1 MSNNG
6 SSNELFPSMASE
18 SNPSVHLF
26 AEPTLVINGHFYAA
40 ASPKQFCLY
49 PDEYQDILLLREVF
63 IDEPGHLGPLF
74 WASDEIPVDYAEAS
88 ALNNVIGFK
97 SMDNDTQAILTPFL
111 TNPGEV
117 PPCDLNSEYTTKC
130 EWCQGGCQITDYPTP
145 LENERCHYIVP
156 PSPTNGEEQDEEDQV
171 DIILYR
177 TRVAGEVNHLYAGS
191 REGID
196 SNWSDIVETNI
207 ADDVSNINAGN
218 LVDGRAYLISNAMV
232 NVVRLTPSPPLLSH
246 SLSDLSYALFA
257 LLL

>member
-26 AEPTLVINGHFYAA
+26 SEPTLILDGHFYAA

-63 IDEPGHLGPLF
+63 TDSPGKLGPMF
-74 WASDEIPVDYAEAS
+74 WASDEIPSDYAEAS
-88 ALNNVIGFK
+88 AINDVVGFAD
-97 SMDNDTQAILTPFL
+97 MDNETKSILTPFL
-111 TNPGEV
+111 TNPEET
-117 PPCDLNSEYTTKC
+117 PPCELDSEYTTKC
-130 EWCQGGCQITDYPTP
+130 EWCEGGCQQTDYPAP

-156 PSPTNGEEQDEEDQV
+156 SSSSDSQV
-171 DIILYR
+171 DVILYR
-177 TRVAGEVNHLYAGS
+177 SRVAGEVNHLYAGTRNGTNS
-191 REGID
+191 E
-196 SNWSDIVETNI
+196 WSDIVETNI

-232 NVVRLTPSPPLLSH
+232 NVVR
-246 SLSDLSYALFA
+246 
-257 LLL
+257 